1 MNKPLSRNQT
11 HEVAMT
17 LIYNALTLAKVDIP
31 VDFEKLMVDYLEE
44 PYDNID
50 VYIKAVVMKAIKHQQ
65 TIIDLVN
72 PHLVKWTFD
81 RLNMLTQAIFLLAI
95 AHYQYVKEVDK
106 KVVIDNAVKLA
117 KKFVDEKDYAFIN
130 AILDKVL

>member
-1 MNKPLSRNQT
+1 MNKPLTRNQT

-17 LIYNALTLAKVDIP
+17 LIYNALTLAKVGLT
-31 VDFEKLMVDYLEE
+31 VDLEKLMVDLLEH
-44 PYDNID
+44 PYDDID
-50 VYIKAVVMKAIKHQQ
+50 LYIKQVVIKAIKHQQ

-81 RLNMLTQAIFLLAI
+81 RLNMLTQAIFLLAV
-95 AHYQYVKEVDK
+95 AHYQYVKDVDK

-117 KKFVDEKDYAFIN
+117 KKFVDVKDYAFIN

>member
-1 MNKPLSRNQT
+1 MNKPLTRNQT

-17 LIYNALTLAKVDIP
+17 LIYNALTLAKVGLT
-31 VDFEKLMVDYLEE
+31 VDLEKLMVDLLER
-44 PYDNID
+44 PYDDID
-50 VYIKAVVMKAIKHQQ
+50 LYIKQVVIKAIKHQQ

-81 RLNMLTQAIFLLAI
+81 RLNMLTQAIFLLAV
-95 AHYQYVKEVDK
+95 AHYQYVKDVDK

-117 KKFVDEKDYAFIN
+117 KKFVDVKDYAFIN

>member
-1 MNKPLSRNQT
+1 MNKPLTRNQT

-17 LIYNALTLAKVDIP
+17 LIYNAITLAKIDIP

-72 PHLVKWTFD
+72 LHLVKWTFD
-81 RLNMLTQAIFLLAI
+81 RLNMLTQAIFLLAV
-95 AHYQYVKEVDK
+95 AHYHYVKEVDK

>member
-1 MNKPLSRNQT
+1 MQQPLTRNQT

-17 LIYNALTLAKVDIP
+17 LIYNALTLTKINLP
-31 VDFEKLMVDYLEE
+31 VDLEKLMVDFLET
-44 PYDNID
+44 PYGDID
-50 VYIKAVVMKAIKHQQ
+50 LYIKEVVIMAIKHQQ
-65 TIIDLVN
+65 TIIDLIN

-81 RLNMLTQAIFLLAI
+81 RLNLLTQAIFLLAVS
-95 AHYQYVKEVDK
+95 HYQYVKDVDK
-106 KVVIDNAVKLA
+106 KVVIDNAIKLA